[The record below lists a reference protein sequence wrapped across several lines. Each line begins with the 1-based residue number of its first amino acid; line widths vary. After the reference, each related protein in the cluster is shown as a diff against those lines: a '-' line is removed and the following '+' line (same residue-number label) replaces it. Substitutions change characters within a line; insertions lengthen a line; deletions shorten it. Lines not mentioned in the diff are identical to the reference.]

1 VTLPPNVSRADL
13 ERLYGALFP
22 AGGEIDELARYS
34 RNSGFVEKV
43 VVGASAAQGRVR
55 GRRRDTGFNVRI
67 HYSGTYTCKCPRAR
81 KQPCEHVG
89 ALLLHVIAQLGEAAA
104 TGATKLNPGEPAP
117 EVYQFLLDL
126 FPGIGPK
133 RAREVA
139 RVFRTVPDLLQ
150 ATPRQ
155 LRNLPE
161 IGVWA
166 AQVLHEHLQAHQ
178 KIGISGA
185 PKRAVGEVDDE
196 PRPQVAADVGWIQEG
211 PRVHVVDTSADP
223 RNRLTGSLILVQ
235 GTKTGAVF
243 FRPEDTKDA
252 LVRRALRHIRKT
264 DPGSFRTSLKHHIWT
279 TDQERFP
286 RVIGRLEAMGARRE
300 HVKLVDLP
308 FDGLTLFFD
317 AAGRRSRF
325 QFASEALEEGF
336 PKAVEMLKNAEGY
349 SYDEASAQHLVLPK
363 AFPMLKSEL
372 SDMGALLIRKR
383 LRPVREIA
391 EWKEEEPEDFAE
403 GTPRLR
409 PMPDITPFMGEPLP
423 AALKAHVQLRPYQRA
438 GVAFIR
444 ATDYLTYLGDPPG
457 LGKCVVGESVLHT
470 RDGPAT
476 MASLWARPH
485 QVVAHD
491 EDGGEWALL
500 DEPIHVDA
508 FDPRR
513 GIASVEVRKIYRQ
526 RVAEDVRRVRLSDG
540 SELTS
545 TGRHRYFTPDM
556 RWAPAASL
564 APGDKVAVPARTNH
578 QGRVGLDPRVAE
590 LMAWQLAEGN
600 EHANNPSRTPVWVF
614 HNADPAVL
622 ARVID
627 LAREVGVELK
637 PPRTARGGVKVIL
650 TSKLRHVLAPAGYVA
665 GRKSAQKVIP
675 PSVLAAPVDA
685 QRAFLRAFFEAEGCV
700 NETHVELT
708 TASREVAYGL
718 RDMLRH
724 LGIWLRIHETWKA
737 ATNGSGIKRRYF
749 RCTLGGHDVPRF
761 ADQVRFF
768 SERKQAAL
776 DVLAARPRHSN
787 VEGVPVAGILR
798 EAREGSGI
806 PLDRLDHMTVEH
818 VRGKGVGKGRA
829 LVVAQALRQEG
840 RLDLAAKLKVV
851 ASPALHWCEVVDVE
865 AQPFEGYV
873 YDVEVPTW
881 HNYVVNGVLTH
892 NTIQA
897 ITAALYLPGRILV
910 IAPAGARDVWKR
922 EIESMTTESVF
933 VFRPTS
939 KKVPSNE
946 KFVVAS
952 YDALLSR
959 QDALLKVKPDLVILD
974 EAHYVKNKEAERTK
988 AVHDSLISIPRR
1000 LLLSGTPAMNR
1011 VDEVRKQ
1018 LEFIHPGEWGDE
1030 SWFRR
1035 RFVHPLEQGTPEVK
1049 MQVLSR
1055 LREYFQGVM
1064 LRRVKADVLK
1074 DLPGKHVIVQNV
1086 KLPPM
1091 WRAEYQEE
1099 AGRLRDHIN
1108 SHKETAFGDDYG
1120 ETRSHVMTLR
1130 QLASNGKGEEAEKY
1144 VRGLLKA
1151 PGEKV
1156 VIFAYYLQH
1165 LETLEK
1171 ALAEFSPVTVHGG
1184 VNDKSRDAAVQSFM
1198 HDPNCRVFLGQITAA
1213 GTALTLTSARHAVFI
1228 DLDWNPANHE
1238 QAGDRIHRIGQTKEV
1253 FLHYLVAGS
1262 TIDEEIVKML
1272 QEKSTTTAA
1281 LLDADEQSA
1290 GLLQQR
1296 RESRNIARLALKV
1309 ALGEALPEG
1318 GAKA

>member
-13 ERLYGALFP
+13 ERLYAALFP

-67 HYSGTYTCKCPRAR
+67 HYSGTFACKCPRAR

-104 TGATKLNPGEPAP
+104 TGATKLNPSEPAP

-178 KIGISGA
+178 QIGISGV
-185 PKRAVGEVDDE
+185 PKRQVNIDDE
-196 PRPQVAADVGWIQEG
+196 PRAQVAPDRAWIQEG
-211 PRVHVVDTSADP
+211 PKVEPHADEL
-223 RNRLTGSLILVQ
+223 RTRLTGSVIFVQ
-235 GTKTGAVF
+235 NTSTGAVF
-243 FRPEDTKDA
+243 FRPEDPKDA

-264 DPGSFRTSLKHHIWT
+264 DPGSFRSSLKHHIWS
-279 TDQERFP
+279 TDKERFP

-300 HVKLVDLP
+300 HVKLVELP

-317 AAGRRSRF
+317 AAGRRARF

-336 PKAVEMLKNAEGY
+336 PRALDMLRAAEGY
-349 SYDEASAQHLVLPK
+349 SYDEASAQHLVLPR

-372 SDMGALLIRKR
+372 ADLGALLLRKR

-409 PMPDITPFMGEPLP
+409 PLPDLAPFMHEPLP
-423 AALKAHVQLRPYQRA
+423 ASLKAHVQLRPYQRQ

-457 LGKCVVGESVLHT
+457 LGK
-470 RDGPAT
+470 
-476 MASLWARPH
+476 
-485 QVVAHD
+485 
-491 EDGGEWALL
+491 
-500 DEPIHVDA
+500 
-508 FDPRR
+508 
-513 GIASVEVRKIYRQ
+513 
-526 RVAEDVRRVRLSDG
+526 
-540 SELTS
+540 
-545 TGRHRYFTPDM
+545 
-556 RWAPAASL
+556 
-564 APGDKVAVPARTNH
+564 
-578 QGRVGLDPRVAE
+578 
-590 LMAWQLAEGN
+590 
-600 EHANNPSRTPVWVF
+600 
-614 HNADPAVL
+614 
-622 ARVID
+622 
-627 LAREVGVELK
+627 
-637 PPRTARGGVKVIL
+637 
-650 TSKLRHVLAPAGYVA
+650 
-665 GRKSAQKVIP
+665 
-675 PSVLAAPVDA
+675 
-685 QRAFLRAFFEAEGCV
+685 
-700 NETHVELT
+700 
-708 TASREVAYGL
+708 
-718 RDMLRH
+718 
-724 LGIWLRIHETWKA
+724 
-737 ATNGSGIKRRYF
+737 
-749 RCTLGGHDVPRF
+749 TL
-761 ADQVRFF
+761 
-768 SERKQAAL
+768 
-776 DVLAARPRHSN
+776 
-787 VEGVPVAGILR
+787 
-798 EAREGSGI
+798 
-806 PLDRLDHMTVEH
+806 
-818 VRGKGVGKGRA
+818 
-829 LVVAQALRQEG
+829 QAL
-840 RLDLAAKLKVV
+840 A
-851 ASPALHWCEVVDVE
+851 
-865 AQPFEGYV
+865 
-873 YDVEVPTW
+873 
-881 HNYVVNGVLTH
+881 
-892 NTIQA
+892 
-897 ITAALYLPGRILV
+897 AALYLPGRILV

-959 QDALLKVKPDLVILD
+959 QDQLLAVKPDLVILD

-988 AVHDSLISIPRR
+988 AVHDCLISIPRR

-1035 RFVHPLEQGTPEVK
+1035 RFVQPLEQGTPEVK

-1064 LRRVKADVLK
+1064 LRRVKMDVLK
-1074 DLPGKHVIVQNV
+1074 DLPPKHVIVNQV
-1086 KLPPM
+1086 KLPPL
-1091 WRAEYQEE
+1091 WRQEYNEE
-1099 AGRLRDHIN
+1099 AQKLRDHIQ
-1108 SHKETAFGDDYG
+1108 SHRETAFGDDYG
-1120 ETRSHVMTLR
+1120 TTRGHVMTLR

-1144 VRGLLKA
+1144 VRSILKV
-1151 PGEKV
+1151 PGEKIV
-1156 VIFAYYLQH
+1156 VFAYYLQH

-1171 ALAEFSPVTVHGG
+1171 ALAEFNPVVVHGG
-1184 VNDKSRDAAVQSFM
+1184 VNDKARDAAVQAFM
-1198 HDPNCRVFLGQITAA
+1198 HDPACRVFLGQITAA

-1238 QAGDRIHRIGQTKEV
+1238 QAGDRIHRIGQTREV

-1309 ALGEALPEG
+1309 AMGETAPTPQ
-1318 GAKA
+1318 AQ

>member
-1 VTLPPNVSRADL
+1 MGEAHSGVGLTLPPNVTRGDL
-13 ERLYGALFP
+13 ERLYGALFQP
-22 AGGEIDELARYS
+22 GSEIDELARYS

-67 HYSGTYTCKCPRAR
+67 HYSGTFTCKCPRAR

-104 TGATKLNPGEPAP
+104 TGATKLNPQEPAP

-166 AQVLHEHLQAHQ
+166 AQVLHEHLQKHQ
-178 KIGISGA
+178 QIGFRA
-185 PKRAVGEVDDE
+185 ARPKEEEGDE
-196 PRPQVAADVGWIQEG
+196 PKPQVAPDIEWVRAAPKTHE
-211 PRVHVVDTSADP
+211 VDASADS
-223 RNRLTGSLILVQ
+223 RTRLNGAVILVQ
-235 GTKTGAVF
+235 GTRTGAVF
-243 FRPEDTKDA
+243 FRPEDQKDP
-252 LVRRALRHIRKT
+252 LMRRALKHIRHS
-264 DPGSFRTSLKHHIWT
+264 DPGSFRPSLKHHIWT

-300 HVKLVDLP
+300 HRHLVDLP
-308 FDGLTLFFD
+308 LDGLTLFFD

-336 PKAVEMLKNAEGY
+336 PRALEMLRTAEGY
-349 SYDEASAQHLVLPK
+349 AYDEVSAQHLVLPK

-372 SDMGALLIRKR
+372 ADLGALLIRKR

-403 GTPRLR
+403 GTPRIR
-409 PMPDITPFMGEPLP
+409 PLPDVGPFMGEPLP
-423 AALKAHVQLRPYQRA
+423 ASLKAHVQLRPYQRE

-457 LGKCVVGESVLHT
+457 LGK
-470 RDGPAT
+470 
-476 MASLWARPH
+476 
-485 QVVAHD
+485 
-491 EDGGEWALL
+491 
-500 DEPIHVDA
+500 
-508 FDPRR
+508 
-513 GIASVEVRKIYRQ
+513 
-526 RVAEDVRRVRLSDG
+526 
-540 SELTS
+540 
-545 TGRHRYFTPDM
+545 
-556 RWAPAASL
+556 
-564 APGDKVAVPARTNH
+564 
-578 QGRVGLDPRVAE
+578 
-590 LMAWQLAEGN
+590 
-600 EHANNPSRTPVWVF
+600 
-614 HNADPAVL
+614 
-622 ARVID
+622 
-627 LAREVGVELK
+627 
-637 PPRTARGGVKVIL
+637 
-650 TSKLRHVLAPAGYVA
+650 
-665 GRKSAQKVIP
+665 
-675 PSVLAAPVDA
+675 
-685 QRAFLRAFFEAEGCV
+685 
-700 NETHVELT
+700 
-708 TASREVAYGL
+708 
-718 RDMLRH
+718 
-724 LGIWLRIHETWKA
+724 
-737 ATNGSGIKRRYF
+737 
-749 RCTLGGHDVPRF
+749 
-761 ADQVRFF
+761 
-768 SERKQAAL
+768 
-776 DVLAARPRHSN
+776 
-787 VEGVPVAGILR
+787 
-798 EAREGSGI
+798 
-806 PLDRLDHMTVEH
+806 
-818 VRGKGVGKGRA
+818 
-829 LVVAQALRQEG
+829 
-840 RLDLAAKLKVV
+840 
-851 ASPALHWCEVVDVE
+851 
-865 AQPFEGYV
+865 
-873 YDVEVPTW
+873 
-881 HNYVVNGVLTH
+881 
-892 NTIQA
+892 TIQA

-939 KKVPSNE
+939 KKVPTNE

-959 QDALLKVKPDLVILD
+959 QDQLLKVKPDLVILD

-1018 LEFIHPGEWGDE
+1018 LEFIHPGEWGNE
-1030 SWFRR
+1030 HWFRR
-1035 RFVHPLEQGTPEVK
+1035 RFVQPLEQGTPEVR
-1049 MQVLSR
+1049 MQVLTR

-1064 LRRVKADVLK
+1064 LRRLKADVLK
-1074 DLPGKHVIVQNV
+1074 DLPPKHVVVQNV

-1091 WRAEYQEE
+1091 WRQEYNEE
-1099 AGRLRDHIN
+1099 AARLRDHI
-1108 SHKETAFGDDYG
+1108 STHRETAFGDDYG
-1120 ETRSHVMTLR
+1120 TTRGHIMTLR
-1130 QLASNGKGEEAEKY
+1130 QLASNGKGEAAEQY
-1144 VRGLLKA
+1144 VRRILEVK
-1151 PGEKV
+1151 GEKIV
-1156 VIFAYYLQH
+1156 VFAYYLQH

-1171 ALAEFSPVTVHGG
+1171 VLAEYNPVVVHGG
-1184 VNDKSRDAAVQSFM
+1184 VNDKARDNAVQKFQ
-1198 HDPNCRVFLGQITAA
+1198 HDPTCRVFLGQITAA
-1213 GTALTLTSARHAVFI
+1213 GTALTLTAGRHAIFV

-1253 FLHYLVAGS
+1253 FLHYLVAGG
-1262 TIDEEIVKML
+1262 TIDEDIVKML

-1309 ALGEALPEG
+1309 AMGEGIPASSDG
-1318 GAKA
+1318 

>member
-13 ERLYGALFP
+13 ERLYAALFP

-104 TGATKLNPGEPAP
+104 TGRAMTVLAADKTKEPAP
-117 EVYQFLLDL
+117 EVFQFLLDL

-133 RAREVA
+133 RAKEVA

-166 AQVLHEHLQAHQ
+166 ATVLHEHLQSHQ
-178 KIGISGA
+178 QIGLSGA
-185 PKRAVGEVDDE
+185 PKKPVGAEEDE
-196 PRPQVAADVGWIQEG
+196 PRVHVAPDTEWITEG
-211 PRVHVVDTSADP
+211 PRVHEVDTSGDI

-235 GTKTGAVF
+235 GTRTGSVF
-243 FRPEDTKDA
+243 FRPENPKDP
-252 LVRRALRHIRKT
+252 LMRRALRHIRHT
-264 DPGSFRTSLKHHIWT
+264 DPGAYRTSLKHHIWT

-308 FDGLTLFFD
+308 LDGLTLFFD
-317 AAGRRSRF
+317 AAGRRARF

-336 PKAVEMLKNAEGY
+336 PRALEMLKGAEGY
-349 SYDEASAQHLVLPK
+349 SYDEASGQHLVLPK

-372 SDMGALLIRKR
+372 SDLGALLIRKR

-409 PMPDITPFMGEPLP
+409 PYPEMGPFMNEPLP
-423 AALKAHVQLRPYQRA
+423 ASLKAHVQLRPYQRA

-457 LGKCVVGESVLHT
+457 LGK
-470 RDGPAT
+470 
-476 MASLWARPH
+476 
-485 QVVAHD
+485 
-491 EDGGEWALL
+491 
-500 DEPIHVDA
+500 
-508 FDPRR
+508 
-513 GIASVEVRKIYRQ
+513 
-526 RVAEDVRRVRLSDG
+526 
-540 SELTS
+540 
-545 TGRHRYFTPDM
+545 
-556 RWAPAASL
+556 
-564 APGDKVAVPARTNH
+564 
-578 QGRVGLDPRVAE
+578 
-590 LMAWQLAEGN
+590 
-600 EHANNPSRTPVWVF
+600 
-614 HNADPAVL
+614 
-622 ARVID
+622 
-627 LAREVGVELK
+627 
-637 PPRTARGGVKVIL
+637 
-650 TSKLRHVLAPAGYVA
+650 
-665 GRKSAQKVIP
+665 
-675 PSVLAAPVDA
+675 
-685 QRAFLRAFFEAEGCV
+685 
-700 NETHVELT
+700 
-708 TASREVAYGL
+708 
-718 RDMLRH
+718 
-724 LGIWLRIHETWKA
+724 
-737 ATNGSGIKRRYF
+737 
-749 RCTLGGHDVPRF
+749 
-761 ADQVRFF
+761 
-768 SERKQAAL
+768 
-776 DVLAARPRHSN
+776 
-787 VEGVPVAGILR
+787 
-798 EAREGSGI
+798 
-806 PLDRLDHMTVEH
+806 
-818 VRGKGVGKGRA
+818 
-829 LVVAQALRQEG
+829 
-840 RLDLAAKLKVV
+840 
-851 ASPALHWCEVVDVE
+851 
-865 AQPFEGYV
+865 
-873 YDVEVPTW
+873 
-881 HNYVVNGVLTH
+881 
-892 NTIQA
+892 TIQA

-959 QDALLKVKPDLVILD
+959 QDQLLAVKPDLVILD

-988 AVHDSLISIPRR
+988 AVHDCLISIPRR

-1018 LEFIHPGEWGDE
+1018 LEFIHPGEWGNE
-1030 SWFRR
+1030 HWFRR
-1035 RFVHPLEQGTPEVK
+1035 RFVAPLEQGTPEVK

-1055 LREYFQGVM
+1055 LREYFQGIM
-1064 LRRVKADVLK
+1064 LRRVKMDVLK
-1074 DLPGKHVIVQNV
+1074 DLPPKHVIVNQV
-1086 KLPPM
+1086 KLPPL
-1091 WRAEYQEE
+1091 WRQEYNEE
-1099 AGRLRDHIN
+1099 AQKLRDHIQ
-1108 SHKETAFGDDYG
+1108 SHRETAFGDDYG
-1120 ETRSHVMTLR
+1120 TTRGHVMTLR

-1144 VRGLLKA
+1144 VRNILKV
-1151 PGEKV
+1151 PGEKIV
-1156 VIFAYYLQH
+1156 VFAYYLQH

-1171 ALAEFSPVTVHGG
+1171 SLAEFNPVTVHGG
-1184 VNDKSRDAAVQSFM
+1184 VNDKARDQAVQSFM

-1213 GTALTLTSARHAVFI
+1213 GTALTLTSARHAIFI

-1238 QAGDRIHRIGQTKEV
+1238 QAGDRIHRIGQTREV

-1309 ALGEALPEG
+1309 ALGEALPEP
-1318 GAKA
+1318 APRT

>member
-1 VTLPPNVSRADL
+1 MTLPPNVSRGDL
-13 ERLYGALFP
+13 ERLYGALFQP
-22 AGGEIDELARYS
+22 GSEIDELARYS

-67 HYSGTYTCKCPRAR
+67 HYSGTFTCKCPRAR

-104 TGATKLNPGEPAP
+104 TGATKLNPQEPAP

-166 AQVLHEHLQAHQ
+166 AQVLHEHLQKHQ
-178 KIGISGA
+178 QIGF
-185 PKRAVGEVDDE
+185 RAARPREEESDE
-196 PRPQVAADVGWIQEG
+196 PKPQVAPDMEWVRDAPKTHE
-211 PRVHVVDTSADP
+211 VDASGDSRT
-223 RNRLTGSLILVQ
+223 RLNGAVILVQ
-235 GTKTGAVF
+235 GTRTGAVF
-243 FRPEDTKDA
+243 FRPEDQKDP
-252 LVRRALRHIRKT
+252 LMRRALKHIRST
-264 DPGSFRTSLKHHIWT
+264 DPGSFRPSLKHHIWT

-300 HVKLVDLP
+300 HRHLVDLP
-308 FDGLTLFFD
+308 LDGLTLFFD

-336 PKAVEMLKNAEGY
+336 PRALDMLKSAEGY
-349 SYDEASAQHLVLPK
+349 TYDEVSAQHLVLPR

-372 SDMGALLIRKR
+372 ADLGALLIRKR

-403 GTPRLR
+403 GTPRIR
-409 PMPDITPFMGEPLP
+409 PLPDVSPFMGEPLP
-423 AALKAHVQLRPYQRA
+423 ASLKAHVQLRPYQRE

-457 LGKCVVGESVLHT
+457 LGKCVAPDSVVHLA
-470 RDGPAT
+470 DGRAT
-476 MASLWARPH
+476 MEQLWTRPH
-485 QVVAHD
+485 RVIERDD
-491 EDGGEWALL
+491 EGGEWALL
-500 DEPIHVDA
+500 DEPITVDA
-508 FDPRR
+508 FDPQR
-513 GIASVEVRKIYRQ
+513 GIVPLKVQKLYRQ
-526 RVAEDVRRVRLSDG
+526 RVREPLYRVRLTDG
-540 SELTS
+540 AELAS
-545 TGRHRYFTPDM
+545 TWRHRYFTPD
-556 RWAPAASL
+556 ASWTEAGRL
-564 APGDKVAVPARTNH
+564 APGDRVAVPAFTNH
-578 QGRVGLDPRVAE
+578 LGDNGLDPRLAE
-590 LMAWQLAEGN
+590 LMAWQVAEGS
-600 EHANNPSRTPVWVF
+600 EHANNPSRTPVWAF
-614 HNADPAVL
+614 HNADPRVLQRVLGL
-622 ARVID
+622 ARD
-627 LAREVGVELK
+627 LGVDLK
-637 PPRTARGGVKVIL
+637 PPRRTRGDVHVIL
-650 TSKLRHVLAPAGYVA
+650 TSKLRHLFYPWGYA
-665 GRKSAQKVIP
+665 ECRRSAAKEIP
-675 PSVLAAPVDA
+675 PGVFGASLDA
-685 QRAFLRAFFEAEGCV
+685 QRAFLQAFFEAEGCV
-700 NETHVELT
+700 NATHVELT
-708 TASREVAYGL
+708 TASRSVAYGL
-718 RDMLRH
+718 RDLLRNF
-724 LGIWLRIHETWKA
+724 GVWLRIAPTRKR
-737 ATNGSGIKRRYF
+737 ATNGSRTYRTYY
-749 RCTLGGHDVPRF
+749 RCTLGGASVARF
-761 ADQVRFF
+761 CASFRFL

-776 DVLAARPRHSN
+776 DALAAIPRRSN
-787 VEGVPVAGILR
+787 VEGVPVAGVLNV
-798 EAREGSGI
+798 ARDDTGI
-806 PLDRLDHMTVEH
+806 PYGRIDGLTVEH
-818 VRGKGVGKGRA
+818 ARGKGVSKARVASAALALQRQGRA
-829 LVVAQALRQEG
+829 
-840 RLDLAAKLKVV
+840 DLADELRVIGSSAVHWAEV
-851 ASPALHWCEVVDVE
+851 ADVE
-865 AQPFEGYV
+865 RQDHDGYV
-873 YDVEVPTW
+873 YDLEVPGL

-892 NTIQA
+892 NTLQA

-922 EIESMTTESVF
+922 EIESHTTESVF

-939 KKVPSNE
+939 KKTPTNE

-959 QDALLKVKPDLVILD
+959 QDQLLKVKPDLVILD

-1018 LEFIHPGEWGDE
+1018 LEFIHPGEWGNE
-1030 SWFRR
+1030 HWFRR
-1035 RFVHPLEQGTPEVK
+1035 RFVQPLEQGTPEVR

-1064 LRRVKADVLK
+1064 LRRQKADVLK
-1074 DLPGKHVIVQNV
+1074 DLPPKHVIVNQV

-1091 WRAEYQEE
+1091 WRQEYNEE
-1099 AGRLRDHIN
+1099 AARLRDHIN
-1108 SHKETAFGDDYG
+1108 THRETAFGDDYG
-1120 ETRSHVMTLR
+1120 TTRGHIMTLR
-1130 QLASNGKGEEAEKY
+1130 QLASNGKGEAAEAY
-1144 VRGLLKA
+1144 VRRILEVK
-1151 PGEKV
+1151 GEKIV
-1156 VIFAYYLQH
+1156 VFAYYLQH

-1171 ALAEFSPVTVHGG
+1171 SLAEFNPVVVHGG
-1184 VNDKSRDAAVQSFM
+1184 VNDKARDNAVQTFQ
-1198 HDPNCRVFLGQITAA
+1198 HDPTCRIFLGQITAA
-1213 GTALTLTSARHAVFI
+1213 GTALTLTAARHAIFV

-1238 QAGDRIHRIGQTKEV
+1238 QAGDRIHRIGQTREV
-1253 FLHYLVAGS
+1253 FLHYLVAGG
-1262 TIDEEIVKML
+1262 TIDEDIVKML

-1309 ALGEALPEG
+1309 AMGEPIPESP
-1318 GAKA
+1318 AR